1 LANLP
6 PQLELKIL
14 PTMILHA
21 AILAATAAFG
31 VIGSPLSYSVGPP
44 KPWGFFTN
52 NTIYQTT
59 GNESITY
66 PRYVELQDG
75 TILATGSLTG
85 HSPGYLPIFESRD
98 GGASWKH
105 VSDLRDTVNGWG
117 LYVQPALTELTEPMG
132 GYDAGTILGT
142 GNSWGPNATRI
153 DLYASK
159 DRARTWEFVSHIAEG
174 GKANTTN
181 GATPIWEPYLLQYKG
196 QLVAYYSDQR
206 DPLHGQKLAH
216 QTSKDLKKWGPV
228 VNDVAYDEY
237 IARPGMTVVAYIPP
251 LKKWILV
258 HEFPVGNSSSY
269 GSNYPVYYVMADSP
283 LEFGKNKGRPIV
295 ISNTSVPNA
304 SPYVVWSPIGG
315 PNGTIVVSDADR
327 RQVYTNSYGGAVDKW
342 EAHIT
347 PAGAVYSRAI
357 QIFKKRPDHL
367 LIYGGETYDDF
378 GKRLHTPLSATVV
391 RLQDVLK
398 APATYT

>member
-1 LANLP
+1 MMLHSF
-6 PQLELKIL
+6 IL
-14 PTMILHA
+14 V
-21 AILAATAAFG
+21 ATAAVG
-31 VIGSPLSYSVGPP
+31 IIGSPLSHSAE
-44 KPWGFFTN
+44 PWGFFTN
-52 NTIYQTT
+52 NTIYQPK
-59 GNESITY
+59 GNESLFY

-75 TILATGSLTG
+75 SILATTSLRG
-85 HSPGYLPIFESRD
+85 PSPGYLPIFKSKD

-105 VSDLRDTVNGWG
+105 ISNIQDTANGWG

-132 GYDAGTILGT
+132 GYDAGTILGS

-153 DLYASK
+153 DLYASR
-159 DRARTWEFVSHIAEG
+159 DGARTWEFVSHIAEG

-216 QTSKDLKKWGPV
+216 QTSTDLKNWGPV

-237 IARPGMTVVAYIPP
+237 LARPGMTVVDYIPP

-258 HEFPVGNSSSY
+258 HELPVGNSSSY

-283 LEFGKNKGRPIV
+283 LEFGKEKGRPIV
-295 ISNTSVPNA
+295 IGNSSVPNA
-304 SPYVVWSPIGG
+304 SPYVVWSPVGG

-327 RQVYTNSYGGAVDKW
+327 RQVYTNTHGGALDKW

-357 QIFKKRPDHL
+357 QIFKTRPDHL
-367 LIYGGETYDDF
+367 MIYGGETYDDVAS
-378 GKRLHTPLSATVV
+378 GLLTPFSATVV

-398 APATYT
+398 APAKYT

>member
-1 LANLP
+1 
-6 PQLELKIL
+6 
-14 PTMILHA
+14 
-21 AILAATAAFG
+21 
-31 VIGSPLSYSVGPP
+31 
-44 KPWGFFTN
+44 
-52 NTIYQTT
+52 
-59 GNESITY
+59 
-66 PRYVELQDG
+66 
-75 TILATGSLTG
+75 
-85 HSPGYLPIFESRD
+85 
-98 GGASWKH
+98 
-105 VSDLRDTVNGWG
+105 
-117 LYVQPALTELTEPMG
+117 
-132 GYDAGTILGT
+132 
-142 GNSWGPNATRI
+142 
-153 DLYASK
+153 
-159 DRARTWEFVSHIAEG
+159 
-174 GKANTTN
+174 
-181 GATPIWEPYLLQYKG
+181 
-196 QLVAYYSDQR
+196 
-206 DPLHGQKLAH
+206 
-216 QTSKDLKKWGPV
+216 
-228 VNDVAYDEY
+228 
-237 IARPGMTVVAYIPP
+237 MTVVAYIPP

-258 HEFPVGNSSSY
+258 HEFPIGNSSSY

-378 GKRLHTPLSATVV
+378 GKGLHTPLSATVV

-398 APATYT
+398 APATYA